1 MGDDGFM
8 KCERW
13 RSSSPTEGGRYDKKK
28 TTVAGGD
35 QKEFLMISSL
45 INSLCDTLT
54 SLFGFLPIPGAGGAV
69 GGACMDIALAIRSVG
84 L

>member
-1 MGDDGFM
+1 MLS
-8 KCERW
+8 R
-13 RSSSPTEGGRYDKKK
+13 
-28 TTVAGGD
+28 V
-35 QKEFLMISSL
+35 

-69 GGACMDIALAIRSVG
+69 GGACMDIALALRGIG